1 MSLLNYVLVC
11 QLSTTCQNAK
21 TDVFDVVIMKA
32 LIKHNGLTLTE
43 LAFIRVDQ
51 MSLIQSLNVTG
62 SCNNMLVFMRA
73 RPFCS

>member
-51 MSLIQSLNVTG
+51 MSLIQP
-62 SCNNMLVFMRA
+62 SCNDMLVFMRA